1 MIRTLSADADAEADA
16 PHFMNKQCLDAP
28 LLIDLSEPEWSPY
41 WMGRFN
47 QRPAGGEPPDPN
59 PDPEVLGLENGH
71 GCTQTHHATQTFLS
85 NAIKV
90 DPVPVKPNSP
100 CRLTDD
106 SKQKSECAIQ
116 TDKINLA
123 ADTPHSIFA
132 NNPELKALVQKY
144 LFKIEKENGQG
155 GDLGGPSGDR
165 LRCPPEEHPWA
176 PAAGHVVET
185 HPSALEEPAARWSQI
200 KETPSPTSP
209 LPTQAGA
216 AWGRT
221 CGLVSETR
229 EANTSDSKRWP
240 YSQPSGAHRCD
251 LNPVPYQRSVA
262 QDPLTS
268 LTSSEPFHSIKRL
281 LNETPITD
289 RSPQVESTVLQYPES
304 IASSES
310 FQSIKRLLN
319 ETPITDRSPQVESTV
334 LQYPES
340 IASSESFQSIKRLLN
355 ETPITDRSPQVES
368 TVLQY
373 PESIASSESFQSI
386 ESQVN
391 ETCIT
396 GRPARVQSA
405 AREPFRVDPEESTRG
420 SAPSLCDGVPGVP
433 GVPGG
438 AVRSAHSMGWYL
450 SRAETDS
457 YCIDQDTFFS
467 DDGPAMVNWHDGSD
481 VEETYEERSSG
492 SGGQEDRGY
501 VSPLCLQRL
510 MGRPFLDQYID
521 EEEDGGLDAAKVL
534 HGQSLRLVYSTM
546 EERLPEATVQ
556 LLADLLQPGFYPPQD
571 ITAHLLRGLL
581 LGARCPLHLRVQAF
595 DLLMTTQR
603 HHRTDRSTIPWDW
616 ELLITTLDNQE
627 DPTKRHFCEVVRML
641 LEYVLRT
648 MEDDFRAKLSSAAL
662 NESIARAFLSCTSQF
677 TKVREVMGW
686 LCAAIIKATADGGGD
701 EGLRE
706 RDDHIR
712 MVSAFQGM
720 LRLALE
726 VDGSPVLSASRLSLE
741 LFNALLFVV
750 PLRSH
755 RKLLLDSLQ
764 SELLKCK
771 LLQHLLEHSCGEE
784 TALPMSL
791 PLLLHFLK
799 HSTLS
804 QEPTDGAHRWPKWEE
819 LAEMLWMLL
828 RSYNK
833 VNKGDL
839 RRPITETCE
848 HAAATSPTDAVNR
861 LAVCEAVE
869 SLLSRARAD
878 LGHDLPDHIEESLSY
893 LQDQLLDVCQ
903 S

>member
-16 PHFMNKQCLDAP
+16 SHFMNKQCLDTP
-28 LLIDLSEPEWSPY
+28 VSNLLIDLSEPEWSPH
-41 WMGRFN
+41 WMGRFK
-47 QRPAGGEPPDPN
+47 QRPTGGEPPNPN
-59 PDPEVLGLENGH
+59 PNPEVLGLENGH
-71 GCTQTHHATQTFLS
+71 GCTRTDHASQTFLS

-90 DPVPVKPNSP
+90 DPDPGKPNSP

-106 SKQKSECAIQ
+106 LKQKSACATQ

-123 ADTPHSIFA
+123 ADTPPPPHSIFA

-144 LFKIEKENGQG
+144 LFKIEKEHGQG
-155 GDLGGPSGDR
+155 GDLGCSSGDR
-165 LRCPPEEHPWA
+165 LRCPPEEHPCA
-176 PAAGHVVET
+176 PAAGHVVEM
-185 HPSALEEPAARWSQI
+185 HPGALEEPTARWSQI
-200 KETPSPTSP
+200 KETPPSLTSP
-209 LPTQAGA
+209 LPTQAEA
-216 AWGRT
+216 AWG
-221 CGLVSETR
+221 CPGGLVSETR
-229 EANTSDSKRWP
+229 ESNTSDSKRWP
-240 YSQPSGAHRCD
+240 YSQPSGANRFD
-251 LNPVPYQRSVA
+251 LNPTPYQSSVV

-268 LTSSEPFHSIKRL
+268 LTFSEPFHSIKRL
-281 LNETPITD
+281 LNETT
-289 RSPQVESTVLQYPES
+289 
-304 IASSES
+304 
-310 FQSIKRLLN
+310 
-319 ETPITDRSPQVESTV
+319 
-334 LQYPES
+334 
-340 IASSESFQSIKRLLN
+340 
-355 ETPITDRSPQVES
+355 ITDRSPQVES

-396 GRPARVQSA
+396 ARPARAQSA
-405 AREPFRVDPEESTRG
+405 ARVPFRVEPEESTRG
-420 SAPSLCDGVPGVP
+420 SATSLCDGVPG
-433 GVPGG
+433 G
-438 AVRSAHSMGWYL
+438 AVQSAHSTGWYL
-450 SRAETDS
+450 AQAETYS
-457 YCIDQDTFFS
+457 YCIDQDTVFS
-467 DDGPAMVNWHDGSD
+467 DDGPVMVNWHDGSD
-481 VEETYEERSSG
+481 VEETYEEKSFG

-501 VSPLCLQRL
+501 VSPVRLQRL

-521 EEEDGGLDAAKVL
+521 EEEDGSLDAAKVL
-534 HGQSLRLVYSTM
+534 HSQSLGQVYSTM
-546 EERLPEATVQ
+546 EESMPEATVQ
-556 LLADLLQPGFYPPQD
+556 LLADLLQPGFYPPKD
-571 ITAHLLRGLL
+571 ISAHLLRGLL
-581 LGARCPLHLRVQAF
+581 LGARCPLNLRVQAF
-595 DLLMTTQR
+595 DLLMKTQR

-627 DPTKRHFCEVVRML
+627 DPTKKHFCEVVRML

-662 NESIARAFLSCTSQF
+662 NESIARAFLSCTTQF

-686 LCAAIIKATADGGGD
+686 LCAAIIKATAEGGGD
-701 EGLRE
+701 ERLRE

-720 LRLALE
+720 LRMALE
-726 VDGSPVLSASRLSLE
+726 VDCSPALSASRLSQE
-741 LFNALLFVV
+741 LFHALLIVV

-771 LLQHLLEHSCGEE
+771 LLQHLLEHSCSEK

-799 HSTLS
+799 HSTLR
-804 QEPTDGAHRWPKWEE
+804 QEPTDGAYRWPKWEE

-828 RSYNK
+828 LSYNK

-848 HAAATSPTDAVNR
+848 HAATTSPKDAVHR
-861 LAVCEAVE
+861 LAVCEAME